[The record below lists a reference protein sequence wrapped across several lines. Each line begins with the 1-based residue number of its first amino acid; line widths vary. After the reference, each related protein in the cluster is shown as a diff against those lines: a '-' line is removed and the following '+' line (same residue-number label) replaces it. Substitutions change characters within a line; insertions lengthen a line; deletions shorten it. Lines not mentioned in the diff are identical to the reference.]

1 MTRLD
6 SYADLLPTPV
16 GASHAYP
23 DGNGRR
29 HSRLW
34 NVLSHFNSRK
44 RLLPI
49 LLFLF
54 FLFLFVQHRDD
65 AVPVH
70 LRDLGYA
77 TRPLWQKPPERFKN
91 VIRFSNDEFLWRG
104 LDSAPTPSSS
114 NTYAGYS
121 RVCKAHGL
129 QALPENQA
137 PPKVYD
143 VVIFSVEL
151 DLLEIRMRELLN
163 VVDYFVVLE
172 SNVTFSGDLKPLVFQ
187 DNQEQFAFAKDK
199 IVHGVIG
206 DLQAS
211 SSSSA
216 AVGISGKAVPK
227 EDPFKNEVKMRVG
240 VSHFIDS
247 LKPAKGDI
255 ALQSDVDEIPSSRA
269 VSLLKHC
276 TGYGDVIHLGMPS
289 YLYSFEFPMERK
301 NVDALQVNNG
311 EGAGPRQWRASAK
324 RYKSRA
330 YNGYT
335 HSRQSDTILEKA
347 GWHLTFA
354 FKYIEDFIF
363 KMK

>member
-1 MTRLD
+1 MTRSD
-6 SYADLLPTPV
+6 SSANLLPTQV
-16 GASHAYP
+16 SATHAHQ
-23 DGNGRR
+23 RL
-29 HSRLW
+29 SRPW
-34 NVLSHFNSRK
+34 NTLNHLNSRK
-44 RLLPI
+44 RVFPAIAVLL
-49 LLFLF
+49 LLFLI
-54 FLFLFVQHRDD
+54 LQHRED
-65 AVPVH
+65 AVTVH

-77 TRPLWQKPPERFKN
+77 TRPLWEKPPERFKN
-91 VIRFSNDEFLWRG
+91 VIHFSKDEFLWRG
-104 LDSAPTPSSS
+104 LDNTPSTSAL
-114 NTYAGYS
+114 NTFSGYS
-121 RVCKAHGL
+121 RVCNAHGL
-129 QALPENQA
+129 SALPENEA

-172 SNVTFSGDLKPLVFQ
+172 SNVTFSGDLKPLIFQ

-199 IVHGVIG
+199 IIYGIIG
-206 DLQAS
+206 DLKPS
-211 SSSSA
+211 SLSS
-216 AVGISGKAVPK
+216 ISSISKPGEPVSKD
-227 EDPFKNEVKMRVG
+227 DPFKNEIKMRVG

-247 LKPAKGDI
+247 LRPTKGSI
-255 ALQSDVDEIPSSRA
+255 VLQSDVDEIPSSQA

-276 TGYGDVIHLGMPS
+276 TGYPDIIHLGMPS

-301 NVDALQVNNG
+301 NVDSLQVNNG

-324 RYKSRA
+324 KYGTRG

-354 FKYIEDFIF
+354 FKYIEDFVF

>member
-1 MTRLD
+1 MSFLVLL
-6 SYADLLPTPV
+6 SY
-16 GASHAYP
+16 
-23 DGNGRR
+23 R
-29 HSRLW
+29 H
-34 NVLSHFNSRK
+34 K
-44 RLLPI
+44 
-49 LLFLF
+49 
-54 FLFLFVQHRDD
+54 DD
-65 AVPVH
+65 AVSVH

-77 TRPLWQKPPERFKN
+77 TRPFWDKSPERFKN
-91 VIRFSNDEFLWRG
+91 VIHFSNDEFLWRG
-104 LDSAPTPSSS
+104 LGDDVASSAPAPDMA
-114 NTYAGYS
+114 AGYS

-151 DLLEIRMRELLN
+151 DLLEIRMRELYN

-172 SNVTFSGDLKPLVFQ
+172 SNVTFSGEIKPLTFQ
-187 DNQEQFAFAKDK
+187 DNEGQFAFARDK
-199 IVHGVIG
+199 LVHGIIG
-206 DLQAS
+206 DLKLS
-211 SSSSA
+211 TPTSERKIGEE
-216 AVGISGKAVPK
+216 VKK
-227 EDPFKNEVKMRVG
+227 EDPFKNEIKMRNG
-240 VSHFIDS
+240 VSRFVDL
-247 LKPAKGDI
+247 LKPTKGDI
-255 ALQSDVDEIPSSRA
+255 ILQSDVDEIPSSRA

-276 TGYGDVIHLGMPS
+276 TGYPDIVHLGMPS

-301 NVDALQVNNG
+301 NANSLSVNNG

-324 RYKSRA
+324 KYGTKA